1 MKYLKEI
8 EILITAFMKD
18 KKYINALTH
27 IHALFEKYNLSYSER
42 NKILQKIDE
51 YNQQIYKEEK
61 KRAKQLTELES
72 IKWDKSIEKKETMIP
87 KIETSIPKKDKPT
100 VSIDVSSYL
109 KQLKTPNADLNS
121 ILPDKDTEQYAEII
135 NSILIQLYKEKV
147 EIINLLHEQ
156 NIEEKDVMDMF
167 LLEIDFLDNLME
179 QIIDIRDLDVVE
191 EDMIENISTNQKNQ
205 LWILKNSVGKP
216 YFLSS
221 LKGKEEYYGI
231 IKALLESMMNGT
243 FKNLRAVSTNDDK
256 KMKLLEVR
264 ELSSGTR
271 VLFSRLN
278 QNTYI
283 IIDAYVKRCTDNT
296 KNQAILHRNSKL
308 YQQVRNKLMDNLNCI
323 ETVEKEKQYTKEL
336 FSMLDEKKREVD
348 M

>member
-1 MKYLKEI
+1 MKYLEEI

-87 KIETSIPKKDKPT
+87 TIETSIPKKDKST
-100 VSIDVSSYL
+100 IFIDVSSYL
-109 KQLKTPNADLNS
+109 KQLKTANADLNS

-179 QIIDIRDLDVVE
+179 QIIDIRDFDAVE

-216 YFLSS
+216 YLLSS

-231 IKALLESMMNGT
+231 VKALLESMMDGT
-243 FKNLRAVSTNDDK
+243 FKNFKYVSPNYNYL
-256 KMKLLEVR
+256 MKLMEVKDR
-264 ELSSGTR
+264 NGVR
-271 VLFSRLN
+271 ILFSRLN
-278 QNTYI
+278 QNMYV
-283 IIDAYVKRCTDNT
+283 IIDAYVKRSTYSI
-296 KNQAILHRNSKL
+296 KNQAILHRASKL
-308 YQQVRNKLMDNLNCI
+308 YQQVRGKLMDDLNCI

-336 FSMLDEKKREVD
+336 FLMLDEKKREVD